1 MRILSA
7 GAAKPS
13 STALVAGGA
22 KIESGGSSGGGG
34 GGATVNAINKTGA
47 VLNEGDKVWLNQYS
61 QEAGNKLEFT
71 TQYALTTVSRDGD
84 FVMTNQTASAS
95 PMTIYSAD
103 GDLSLSTVTSINQQ
117 AGRIGT
123 VKYGPDN
130 SMFLLPISG
139 QGGTS
144 RIDGEKQWT
153 NTTYWYQGDNIFS
166 YQNSSTYEYYKIDL
180 ETGNILKTYVA
191 TDGSTYQSIPY
202 GAVFLKGRIYS
213 GAYYFGYKYYTLDD
227 EAGQAVPTGY
237 SLGNGGNAGYSFLS
251 VTSDEKFIIG
261 FSNWSS
267 AQGAFANF
275 TSSTGLRLISVVGYN
290 LTIMPQTEMPQDMQ
304 RWYDKACFI
313 VFNPYTGIL
322 TCTEKLGTDYGV
334 YKYNGDK
341 WETLIIDLE
350 GVFTSKFNKFTS
362 GLVVS
367 DNLSRCAV
375 AVGDTINGYRGRVIN
390 LTTIKGYTANS
401 YKAYLVNNETITGYA
416 KSEAEANQEVKV
428 NIASK

>member
-1 MRILSA
+1 MRVLSA

-13 STALVAGGA
+13 STTLVAGGA

-47 VLNEGDKVWLNQYS
+47 MITTGKKVWLNQYS

-103 GDLSLSTVTSINQQ
+103 GDLSLSTVTSINKQ
-117 AGRIGT
+117 AGKIGT

-191 TDGSTYQSIPY
+191 QGHTNQILNMGHWSVSDTFDNLRILEGQDTFIDWIPDRGWPNLYITCFRFDELERAHNTYFNCVGVWHVDFPQLY
-202 GAVFLKGRIYS
+202 EANHL
-213 GAYYFGYKYYTLDD
+213 FGYR
-227 EAGQAVPTGY
+227 
-237 SLGNGGNAGYSFLS
+237 NAG
-251 VTSDEKFIIG
+251 
-261 FSNWSS
+261 
-267 AQGAFANF
+267 
-275 TSSTGLRLISVVGYN
+275 
-290 LTIMPQTEMPQDMQ
+290 
-304 RWYDKACFI
+304 
-313 VFNPYTGIL
+313 
-322 TCTEKLGTDYGV
+322 TD
-334 YKYNGDK
+334 N
-341 WETLIIDLE
+341 E
-350 GVFTSKFNKFTS
+350 
-362 GLVVS
+362 
-367 DNLSRCAV
+367 
-375 AVGDTINGYRGRVIN
+375 
-390 LTTIKGYTANS
+390 KGYAW
-401 YKAYLVNNETITGYA
+401 
-416 KSEAEANQEVKV
+416 
-428 NIASK
+428 

>member
-1 MRILSA
+1 MRVLSA

-13 STALVAGGA
+13 STTLVAGGA

-47 VLNEGDKVWLNQYS
+47 MITTGKKVWLNQYS

-117 AGRIGT
+117 AGKIGT

-213 GAYYFGYKYYTLDD
+213 GVYYFGYKYYTLDD
-227 EAGQAVPTGY
+227 ETGKAVANDYT
-237 SLGNGGNAGYSFLS
+237 LGNGGNSSCSFLS

-261 FSNWSS
+261 FSNSS
-267 AQGAFANF
+267 TAQGAFAN
-275 TSSTGLRLISVVGYN
+275 SSYNNGLRIISVVDYG
-290 LTIMPQTEMPQDMQ
+290 LTIMSQTEMPQDLQ
-304 RWYDKACFI
+304 RWYDKSCFI

-334 YKYNGDK
+334 YKYENGK
-341 WETLIIDLE
+341 WKTIIIDLE
-350 GVFTSKFNKFTS
+350 GVFTSTFPKFTS

-375 AVGDTINGYRGRVIN
+375 AVGDTISGYRGRVIN

-401 YKAYLVNNETITGYA
+401 YKAYLVNDETITGYA